1 MRVRKKHKINSVKSE
16 RIDKL
21 IKHYGKQRAD
31 NTCGLENEYR
41 KRMCKDCKYNK
52 EKCEKGLTPS
62 DCAKKGEKYK

>member
-1 MRVRKKHKINSVKSE
+1 MRVRKKHKINSIKSD

-21 IKHYGKQRAD
+21 IQHYGHKRAD
-31 NTCGLENEYR
+31 CAFKYESEY
-41 KRMCKDCKYNK
+41 KKCMCKDCKYNK